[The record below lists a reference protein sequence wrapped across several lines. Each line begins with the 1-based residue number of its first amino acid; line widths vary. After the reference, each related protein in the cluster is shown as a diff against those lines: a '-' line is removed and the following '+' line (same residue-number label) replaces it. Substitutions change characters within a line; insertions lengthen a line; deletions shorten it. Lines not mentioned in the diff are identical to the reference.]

1 MECGTCA
8 STHRKF
14 WCSSCISERLQNHVS
29 NYTVLAVERD
39 SLAERIHT
47 ILGSNRPPTG
57 ISPAEEAEAAKG
69 HIKALESSIAAAR
82 EAVQKGK
89 LVHVYMRPRICAN
102 RRQILA
108 QAHATLEH
116 KWLRNIGNIRQ
127 EVDHGRGKYRQAAEV
142 LMQSRRLLVRE
153 VVSIFRLRKVQRK
166 QGKEAIGGPVMGLGS
181 STLSVRNGISS
192 SSLVSSGMTTTQS
205 LPVARSSTS
214 SLLSPSPDVPEYR
227 IINVGFPIF
236 GYSLSSPHERFNAGL
251 GYVIHMTILLSH
263 YLHVTLPFQIVNKG
277 ARSFAQATYVDSS
290 SEFSQ
295 LPLYL
300 SDNSVEAFTVGL
312 SMLNY
317 NIAYLCYTQGVDIP
331 IYQVHNT
338 LENLALCCQGPDLG
352 CDVSR
357 PRRDSPDGP
366 QPTTVSYP
374 SPREPF
380 SLDFQKVVRLHIAI
394 RTRRWVVSE
403 IAALRNDGEPKSEF
417 TISPSLRQILE
428 ENSEDEDE
436 TVSGWHLVD
445 EPLLPHV

>member
-69 HIKALESSIAAAR
+69 RIKAVESSIAAAR
-82 EAVQKGK
+82 EAVQKGREELK
-89 LVHVYMRPRICAN
+89 TVRRTIN
-102 RRQILA
+102 QRRQILA

-116 KWLRNIGNIRQ
+116 ERLRSIGNIRQ

-166 QGKEAIGGPVMGLGS
+166 QGKEAIGGGVMS
-181 STLSVRNGISS
+181 SAISTYSVRNGTS
-192 SSLVSSGMTTTQS
+192 SSLVSSGVTTTQS
-205 LPVARSSTS
+205 LPIARTSTS
-214 SLLSPSPDVPEYR
+214 ALLSSSPDVPEYR

-277 ARSFAQATYVDSS
+277 ARSFAQAAYVDSS
-290 SEFSQ
+290 SEFSH

-300 SDNSVEAFTVGL
+300 SDNNVEAFTVGL

-338 LENLALCCQGPDLG
+338 LENLALCCQAPDLG

-357 PRRDSPDGP
+357 PRRDSPHGP
-366 QPTTVSYP
+366 QSTTASYP

-403 IAALRNDGEPKSEF
+403 IAALRNDGEPKSEY

-445 EPLLPHV
+445 EPLPPHV